1 MGLFPLGFIWKDWNL
16 LNPRS
21 FRCISSAVKMP
32 FVKVVKSKAY
42 FKRFQVKFRRRRE
55 GKTDYF
61 ARKRLVV
68 QDKNKYNTPKYRMIV
83 RFSNKDITCQ
93 IAYARLEG
101 DRVVAAAYSH
111 ELPKYGV
118 KVGLTNYA
126 AAYCT
131 GLLLARRLLKQL
143 NLDGAYEGNK
153 DINGEVFCVEDNDD
167 GPGAFRACLDVGLA
181 RTTTGAKVFGAMK
194 GAADGGIDIP
204 HSEKRFPGYDKE
216 AGEYS
221 AEVHRNHIFG
231 QHVAQYMRELLDKD
245 EDAYKKQFSQSIKNG
260 ITADSVEDMYKKAHA
275 AIRKD
280 PERQAKAT
288 KNITKKRFGAKRL
301 TYDERKAKVAKAKE
315 EFLAQI
321 EAQRD

>member
-1 MGLFPLGFIWKDWNL
+1 
-16 LNPRS
+16 
-21 FRCISSAVKMP
+21 MP
-32 FVKVVKSKAY
+32 FVKIVKSKAY

-280 PERQAKAT
+280 PERQVKAAK
-288 KNITKKRFGAKRL
+288 NVTKKRFGAKRL
-301 TYDERKAKVAKAKE
+301 TYDERKAKVQKTKE

-321 EAQRD
+321 EAQRE